1 MKQFFAFNPTTRK
14 WHMAIMAGWCV
25 GLPVLLGWWL
35 GNIEAGKL
43 AALAGLSIL
52 YIQSSVLAERM
63 MILMVCCFGILTSFS
78 LGLLFSFHPVVA
90 PIFLAVFSF
99 GVNHA
104 LYRLHL
110 TRPPGNFFFIMMASI
125 AICVPFQP
133 ELMPARTGFIA
144 MGAIF
149 TCGSGLVY
157 SFLTLKPQAAP
168 PPPLPEKSRYVNLV
182 ESLTFGVFVGVSL
195 AIALLLELENPYW
208 VPMSSAAVMQGINSK
223 HIRVRGLQRI
233 AGTLAGLGLVWLL
246 SFYQLTPLFV
256 AIGIVVMQ
264 IAVELL
270 IARNY
275 AIAVVF
281 ITVLSI
287 FLAETGSSLSNHA
300 NDLFLARLV
309 DIVLGSIIGII
320 GGWVLFNERVYYH
333 TTSRIRKTKVMLRRR
348 RN

>member
-1 MKQFFAFNPTTRK
+1 MKQFFAFNKTTRK
-14 WHMAIMAGWCV
+14 WHLAVMAGWCV

-35 GNIEAGKL
+35 GNMEAGKL
-43 AALAGLSIL
+43 AALSGLSIL
-52 YIQSSVLAERM
+52 YIQSNVLAERM
-63 MILMVCCFGILTSFS
+63 MILMVCCFGILTSFT

-90 PIFLAVFSF
+90 PLFLACYAF
-99 GVNHA
+99 GVHYA

-125 AICVPFQP
+125 AICMPFQP
-133 ELMPARTGFIA
+133 ELIPARTGFIA

-149 TCGSGLVY
+149 TCGSGLLY
-157 SFLTLKPQAAP
+157 SLLTLKPQSDT

-195 AIALLLELENPYW
+195 GIALILELENPYW
-208 VPMSSAAVMQGINSK
+208 VPMSSAAVMQGINSR

-233 AGTLAGLGLVWLL
+233 AGTLAGLGLTWLL
-246 SFYQLTPLFV
+246 SFYHLTPLFIAV
-256 AIGIVVMQ
+256 GIVVTQ
-264 IAVELL
+264 IIVELL

-281 ITVLSI
+281 ITVMSI
-287 FLAETGSSLSNHA
+287 FLAETGSSLSGHA

-309 DIVLGSIIGII
+309 DIVLGSVIGMI
-320 GGWVLFNERVYYH
+320 GGWILFHERVHYH

-348 RN
+348 RG